1 MICTDSLKGY
11 SFAWMEI
18 LKTTAVILKLFS
30 IERTNINPTVMKEG
44 FFNKAAECEVEI
56 RRRDFTRENE

>member
-1 MICTDSLKGY
+1 
-11 SFAWMEI
+11 MEI